1 MGKNIC
7 CAKNG
12 CCDGENPSDRTNK
25 MMSILKTDALEQ
37 ITQIGQDSLTY
48 FSYNWKEF
56 KE

>member
-1 MGKNIC
+1 MGKNLC
-7 CAKNG
+7 CSKN
-12 CCDGENPSDRTNK
+12 CCDGNNESERTK
-25 MMSILKTDALEQ
+25 MMSILKSDALEQ